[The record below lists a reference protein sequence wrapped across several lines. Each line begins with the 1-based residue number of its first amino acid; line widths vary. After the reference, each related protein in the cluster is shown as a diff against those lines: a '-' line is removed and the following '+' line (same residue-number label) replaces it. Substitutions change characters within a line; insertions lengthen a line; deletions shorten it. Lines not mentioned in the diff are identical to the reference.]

1 MNFFD
6 KFQNRKKE
14 LNSLLCIGLDPEF
27 EKLPES
33 IQKSNFAL
41 SEFCI
46 SIIDA
51 THEFAVAY
59 KPNIA
64 FFERFGSKGFEEFE
78 KTIYHLTSNY
88 PNIPII
94 ADCKR
99 GDLANTSKEYAK
111 YFFGDL
117 KVDSITLSPYMGE
130 DSIEPYLEYKNHAV
144 FLLGL
149 TSNPSSSD
157 LQKLK
162 SSTDKFFYEE
172 VIDFSKK
179 LNLKYKNQV
188 GIVVGATHPEELKK
202 IREKDA
208 EQVFLIPGFGAQGGS
223 LEALLPICGKN
234 SLINSSRSIIFAS
247 NKSNFQES
255 AHEEAKKIH
264 LEMKK
269 FYD

>member
-14 LNSLLCIGLDPEF
+14 LNSLLCIGLDPEL

-51 THEFAVAY
+51 TSEFAASF

-64 FFERFGSKGFEEFE
+64 FFERFGSKGFLEFE
-78 KTIYHLTSNY
+78 KVIFHLTSNY
-88 PNIPII
+88 PHIPIV

-111 YFFGDL
+111 YFFGEL

-149 TSNPSSSD
+149 TSNPSSND

-162 SSTDKFFYEE
+162 SSSEKFFYEE

-179 LNLKYKNQV
+179 LNTKYKNQV
-188 GIVVGATHPEELKK
+188 GIVVGATHPVELKK
-202 IREKDA
+202 IRDKDS

-223 LEALLPICGKN
+223 LETLLPICGKN

-247 NKSNFQES
+247 SKTDFQEA
-255 AHEEAKKIH
+255 AHDEAKKIH
-264 LEMKK
+264 QKMNELL
-269 FYD
+269 